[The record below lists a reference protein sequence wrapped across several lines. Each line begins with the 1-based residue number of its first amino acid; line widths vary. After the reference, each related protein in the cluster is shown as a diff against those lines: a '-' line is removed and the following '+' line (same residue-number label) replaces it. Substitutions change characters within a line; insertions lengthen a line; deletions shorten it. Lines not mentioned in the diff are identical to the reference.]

1 LWRKARRENSAAS
14 RLLGST
20 SLRFA
25 LHGWQRMSTV
35 VDLLYRIVTFK
46 SGQCPRV
53 EVNANI
59 VQCWGLTLHD
69 CPAAQVG
76 LNIGVVW
83 RHQGDDGLTQSGGR
97 LRSKITAHGC

>member
-1 LWRKARRENSAAS
+1 MAGGDQGTGVDSW
-14 RLLGST
+14 
-20 SLRFA
+20 A
-25 LHGWQRMSTV
+25 LT
-35 VDLLYRIVTFK
+35 K

-69 CPAAQVG
+69 RPAAQVG

>member
-1 LWRKARRENSAAS
+1 MEIGRIAVDQLAIPVVI
-14 RLLGST
+14 
-20 SLRFA
+20 LR
-25 LHGWQRMSTV
+25 QEPVSTV

-69 CPAAQVG
+69 RPAAQVG
-76 LNIGVVW
+76 LNIRCRVAA
-83 RHQGDDGLTQSGGR
+83 SGR
-97 LRSKITAHGC
+97 

>member
-1 LWRKARRENSAAS
+1 
-14 RLLGST
+14 
-20 SLRFA
+20 
-25 LHGWQRMSTV
+25 MSTV

-59 VQCWGLTLHD
+59 VQCWGLTRHD

-83 RHQGDDGLTQSGGR
+83 RHQGDDGLT
-97 LRSKITAHGC
+97 